1 MQENNQEEKEEQ
13 MEEDK
18 VEQTPEDQVE
28 ASENATEENQTEE
41 KEQESSFEAIAQA
54 DEVSQLK
61 QQLDDANQALLRE
74 RADFINFRKRSTQE
88 KADMQVRLTG
98 ELLDSMLP
106 AMDAFDQLFVM
117 REKSSQEQAKV
128 SVEKFF
134 EGIDLIY
141 NQLWGVFAEMDFEKI
156 DALDQEFDPNVMEA
170 IGVEEREGIEFET
183 VVQVYQQGYKNK
195 GRVLRPA
202 RVMVAKPKAGEAK
215 SQ

>member
-1 MQENNQEEKEEQ
+1 MQENKQEEKEEQ
-13 MEEDK
+13 MEED
-18 VEQTPEDQVE
+18 QTEV
-28 ASENATEENQTEE
+28 SENVTEEEQNEE
-41 KEQESSFEAIAQA
+41 TAKDESNEQESSFEAVAQA

-88 KADMQVRLTG
+88 KTDMQVRLTG
-98 ELLDSMLP
+98 ELLDNMLP

-117 REKSSQEQAKV
+117 REKSSQDQTEV

-141 NQLWGVFAEMDFEKI
+141 NQLWGVFAEMEFEKI
-156 DALDQEFDPNVMEA
+156 DALDKEFDPNVMEA

-202 RVMVAKPKAGEAK
+202 RVMVAKPKTGEAK